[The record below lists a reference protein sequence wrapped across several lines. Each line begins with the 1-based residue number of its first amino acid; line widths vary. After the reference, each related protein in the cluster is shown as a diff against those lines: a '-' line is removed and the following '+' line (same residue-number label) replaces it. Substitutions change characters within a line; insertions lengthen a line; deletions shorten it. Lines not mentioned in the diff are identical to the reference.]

1 MISCVTVP
9 YFAATMEQ
17 RDDEALSEKPVVI
30 GGSPWEIRPLFAYSR
45 QVARLG
51 VGPGMSLRRAHFL
64 SPEAHFLPTNRPR
77 YQDQD
82 EALSQLLLDFSDEV
96 EPEALWQEDEAF
108 QAHQQTVGGRTLPAR
123 YYLDLDGL
131 PLSEALPLAQ
141 HLGRTLRQQFA
152 LPPAIGLAEDR
163 FTAQVAAAL
172 ARPNHALPVE
182 PGREEAFLTGRSI
195 HFLPLDLET
204 DRRLRLLGIRSL
216 GQLAKLPASAIP
228 TQFGSAVKPFH
239 KQARGQDATPVQPL
253 TPAQAISNQQSFP
266 EPIYNSLTLAAL
278 LNHIAAELAA
288 DLSAT
293 LQVCAEIE
301 LLWQTEAG
309 DYGQKSV
316 SLREPTSHAAHLGET
331 AKEMLFKKPLRAGI
345 VYLQLTLRGL
355 RPAAAA
361 QLNLF
366 DPAGQVQASEPWSEL
381 LRDLSAKFGADLF
394 YRPVAIDINHPLPE
408 RRGRLQPL
416 SA

>member
-30 GGSPWEIRPLFAYSR
+30 GGSPWEIRPLFAYSQ

-64 SPEAHFLPTNRPR
+64 SPEAHFLPTDRPR

-82 EALSQLLLDFSDEV
+82 EALSQLLLDFSNEV

-123 YYLDLDGL
+123 YYLDLNGL
-131 PLSEALPLAQ
+131 PLREALPLAQ

-182 PGREEAFLTGRSI
+182 PGQEESFLTGRSI
-195 HFLPLDLET
+195 HFLPLDSET
-204 DRRLRLLGIRSL
+204 DRRLRLLGIRTL

-228 TQFGSAVKPFH
+228 AQFGPDIKPFH
-239 KQARGQDATPVQPL
+239 SQARGQDHTPIQPL
-253 TPAQAISNQQSFP
+253 IPAQTISSQQSFP
-266 EPIYNSLTLAAL
+266 EPIYNSLTLTAL
-278 LNHIAAELAA
+278 LSHLAAELAA
-288 DLSAT
+288 DLCAT
-293 LQVCAEIE
+293 LQECSEVA

-345 VYLQLTLRGL
+345 IYLQLTLLEL
-355 RPAAAA
+355 RPAAAE

-366 DPAGQVQASEPWSEL
+366 DPANRAQATEPWSVL
-381 LRDLSAKFGADLF
+381 LRDLAAKFGGDLF
-394 YRPVAIDINHPLPE
+394 YRPVATDSNHPLPE
-408 RRGRLQPL
+408 RRSRLQPL
-416 SA
+416 NA